1 MRRSVPRRE
10 RGAALL
16 AVLLL
21 VVVTGA
27 IAAAAMEKL
36 RLSRLVAQN
45 VASIGQARAFARGA
59 EQLALLTIDDLIAR
73 NPDRTTAEG
82 WMGVTRTIPLPGG
95 GVAEARLADGGN
107 CFNLNSVAEGDPRAT
122 LTRRNSGVQQFAG
135 LMMALDVPEADAR
148 RIAEA
153 AADWVDSDSEA
164 GPVGAEDAAYAGGDD
179 PYRAAN
185 TLFAD
190 PGEARLLAGM
200 TPEIF
205 EVVRPW
211 LCVLPEAEL
220 SPLNVNTL
228 TPAQAPL
235 LAMLAPGQIDTRRA
249 ARVIESR
256 PREGWANMIEFWRTE
271 RMSELAVPLDAQLQP
286 QTRTRWFR
294 LSLTVMQ
301 DEIEFSETALVDSRL
316 RPSRLAARAW
326 EN

>member
-1 MRRSVPRRE
+1 MRRRFPRRE

-21 VVVTGA
+21 VAVTGA
-27 IAAAAMEKL
+27 IAAAAMEKV

-45 VASIGQARAFARGA
+45 VVSIGQARGFARGA

-73 NPDRTTAEG
+73 DPDRTTGNG
-82 WMGVTRTIPLPGG
+82 WLGAVRTIPLPGG
-95 GVAEARLADGGN
+95 GVAEARLTDGGN

-122 LTRRNSGVQQFAG
+122 LTRRDSGVQQFAG
-135 LMMALDVPEADAR
+135 LMMALEVPEAEAR

-153 AADWVDSDSEA
+153 AADWVDSDAEPSA
-164 GPVGAEDAAYAGGDD
+164 IGAEDSAYAGGED
-179 PYRAAN
+179 PYRTAN

-205 EVVRPW
+205 LTVRPW
-211 LCVLPEAEL
+211 LCVLPAAEL

-235 LAMLAPGQIDTRRA
+235 LAMLAPGQIDARRA
-249 ARVIESR
+249 ARVIASR

-271 RMSELAVPLDAQLQP
+271 RMSELSIPLDAQLQP

-294 LSLTVMQ
+294 LSLTVLQ
-301 DEIEFSETALVDSRL
+301 GEAEFSETALVDSRL